1 VGGIGY
7 RTRHSAFVADEVSR
21 QGQLFAQRG
30 NATAQRSSAAAAAEE
45 AASRLLM
52 AETTAAP
59 TTMMPPSNPALLD
72 SASRPVAAE
81 GRIVEM

>member
-1 VGGIGY
+1 MRVWNIVL
-7 RTRHSAFVADEVSR
+7 HSAFVADEVSR

-30 NATAQRSSAAAAAEE
+30 NATAQRSSVAAAAEQ
-45 AASRLLM
+45 AASRLRV
-52 AETTAAP
+52 AEAAAP
-59 TTMMPPSNPALLD
+59 ARVMPPSNPALLD